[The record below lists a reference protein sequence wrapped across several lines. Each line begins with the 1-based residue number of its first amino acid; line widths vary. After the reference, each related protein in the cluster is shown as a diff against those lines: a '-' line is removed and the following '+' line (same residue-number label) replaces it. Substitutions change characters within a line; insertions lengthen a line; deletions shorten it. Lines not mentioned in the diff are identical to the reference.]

1 MRSAVRPNA
10 IAKAIAAGV
19 PARGFHMNL
28 AVPAQI
34 ELLGSLDFDF
44 VFLDAE
50 HGSFEVA
57 EIENCCRAAELYDL
71 TVVARVPSCD
81 PNLISRY
88 LNAGVQ
94 GIVVPHVD
102 SVADAQAAVA
112 SLPLRPARAA
122 AERRIAR
129 VTLLARDRRSGA
141 SALAESNANVTL
153 SVQIESVAALK
164 ALPAMLALGGIDYFT
179 IGKQDLAQ
187 SMGFSRLEDGVPEAV
202 TSAAARAVDLVHAA
216 GGRVKDDVMTL
227 CRVNRLLVDGA
238 AKFLAATAR
247 SAQ

>member
-10 IAKAIAAGV
+10 IAKAISAGV

-34 ELLGSLDFDF
+34 ELLGSLTFDF
-44 VFLDAE
+44 VFLDGE

-71 TVVARVPSCD
+71 TVVARVPSGD

-102 SVADAQAAVA
+102 TVADAQAAVA
-112 SLPLRPARAA
+112 ACRYAPLGLRPSGGSRAS
-122 AERRIAR
+122 RFWRGIDD
-129 VTLLARDRRSGA
+129 LGG
-141 SALAESNANVTL
+141 ALAESNASVTL

-187 SMGFSRLEDGVPEAV
+187 SMGYSRIENGVPEAV
-202 TSAAARAVDLVHAA
+202 TSAVERAVDLIHAR
-216 GGRVKDDVMTL
+216 GSRVKDDVMTL

-238 AKFLAATAR
+238 ASFLAAAAR
-247 SAQ
+247 SAS

>member
-1 MRSAVRPNA
+1 MRCAVRTNSVSQA
-10 IAKAIAAGV
+10 IATGI

-34 ELLGSLDFDF
+34 ELLGTLDFDF

-50 HGSFEVA
+50 HGSFDVA

-102 SVADAQAAVA
+102 TVAEAESAISSCRYAP
-112 SLPLRPARAA
+112 LGLRPSGGSRAS
-122 AERRIAR
+122 RYWRGIDD
-129 VTLLARDRRSGA
+129 LAGA
-141 SALAESNANVTL
+141 LVESNANVTL
-153 SVQIESVAALK
+153 SVQIESVAALEV
-164 ALPAMLALGGIDYFT
+164 LPAMLALGGIDYFT

-187 SMGFSRLEDGVPEAV
+187 SMGYSRLEDGIPDAV
-202 TSAAARAVDLVHAA
+202 AAAAARAVALIR
-216 GGRVKDDVMTL
+216 GGGSRVKDDVMTL

-238 AKFLAATAR
+238 AQFLAATPR
-247 SAQ
+247 TVP